1 MKIMIVPMAAMAET
15 HGPVSRCQV
24 LAYGFKE
31 AGFDVATCMAKDMNY
46 REMDEIPNYY
56 LDIPMPLGSPK
67 AIATKVFSLAQKLR
81 LSSKKAVR
89 SFDEVLFL
97 TGNLDY
103 QYLKKSVASIRKAI
117 HEFKPDKVYS
127 EFNISAIIAAKKEG
141 LPLYITVSFPTQFA
155 FAHNLK
161 LARGLNRLLNE
172 LALPVVEAPVKLFDW
187 ADKCF
192 CMSIIELEPIEK
204 TNVVYC
210 GSLNSVTETPT
221 PDKRDKI
228 LVYMG
233 NGTVS
238 AKRMLRVISDAF
250 ATSPYE
256 VYIASAYLN
265 KTDIA
270 NIHVASRWDFEQLLD
285 EAVLFINH
293 GGQNSIAS
301 GLIHGV
307 PQIIIPGKI
316 FERQFNAKCISEN
329 KAGVVMAYQNFK
341 ADYLGEVAERI
352 IDSREFSE
360 NAAALGKKLFEAGG
374 MNTLVQNF

>member
-56 LDIPMPLGSPK
+56 LDIPMPLGLPK

-81 LSSKKAVR
+81 VSSKKSVR

-161 LARGLNRLLNE
+161 LGQHR
-172 LALPVVEAPVKLFDW
+172 
-187 ADKCF
+187 
-192 CMSIIELEPIEK
+192 
-204 TNVVYC
+204 
-210 GSLNSVTETPT
+210 TE
-221 PDKRDKI
+221 
-228 LVYMG
+228 
-233 NGTVS
+233 NGD
-238 AKRMLRVISDAF
+238 AKNHRV
-250 ATSPYE
+250 
-256 VYIASAYLN
+256 
-265 KTDIA
+265 
-270 NIHVASRWDFEQLLD
+270 
-285 EAVLFINH
+285 
-293 GGQNSIAS
+293 
-301 GLIHGV
+301 
-307 PQIIIPGKI
+307 
-316 FERQFNAKCISEN
+316 
-329 KAGVVMAYQNFK
+329 
-341 ADYLGEVAERI
+341 
-352 IDSREFSE
+352 
-360 NAAALGKKLFEAGG
+360 
-374 MNTLVQNF
+374 

>member
-1 MKIMIVPMAAMAET
+1 
-15 HGPVSRCQV
+15 
-24 LAYGFKE
+24 
-31 AGFDVATCMAKDMNY
+31 
-46 REMDEIPNYY
+46 
-56 LDIPMPLGSPK
+56 
-67 AIATKVFSLAQKLR
+67 
-81 LSSKKAVR
+81 
-89 SFDEVLFL
+89 
-97 TGNLDY
+97 
-103 QYLKKSVASIRKAI
+103 
-117 HEFKPDKVYS
+117 
-127 EFNISAIIAAKKEG
+127 
-141 LPLYITVSFPTQFA
+141 
-155 FAHNLK
+155 
-161 LARGLNRLLNE
+161 
-172 LALPVVEAPVKLFDW
+172 
-187 ADKCF
+187 
-192 CMSIIELEPIEK
+192 
-204 TNVVYC
+204 
-210 GSLNSVTETPT
+210 
-221 PDKRDKI
+221 
-228 LVYMG
+228 MG

-238 AKRMLRVISDAF
+238 AKRTLRVISDAF

-265 KTDIA
+265 KADIA

>member
-1 MKIMIVPMAAMAET
+1 MAAMAET

-56 LDIPMPLGSPK
+56 LDIPMPLGLPK
-67 AIATKVFSLAQKLR
+67 AIATKVFSLAQKFR
-81 LSSKKAVR
+81 VSSKKSVR

-210 GSLNSVTETPT
+210 GSLNPVTETPT

-265 KTDIA
+265 KADIA